1 MEMTGERTL
10 AVDQAAAWVALN
22 DAAVLQRCVPG
33 CESITASG
41 PNSYDILVN
50 VAIGP
55 VKTHF
60 KGTIALTEIDAPRR
74 YTLRF
79 EGQAGGAGFARGE
92 AQVTLDSVIGQE
104 TLLRYTA
111 TAQVGGRLAQVG
123 SRLIDAAAATMAHHF
138 FTALSQ
144 QLSADSRGT
153 GAVPPPA
160 RPGLWSLLMGFL
172 RRVVKGR

>member
-1 MEMTGERTL
+1 
-10 AVDQAAAWVALN
+10 
-22 DAAVLQRCVPG
+22 RCVPG

-41 PNSYDILVN
+41 PNGYDILVN

-55 VKTHF
+55 VKTRF
-60 KGTIALTEIDAPRR
+60 RGQIALTESEAPRR

-92 AQVTLDSVIGQE
+92 AQVRLESVTGEE

-138 FTALSQ
+138 FA
-144 QLSADSRGT
+144 
-153 GAVPPPA
+153 
-160 RPGLWSLLMGFL
+160 
-172 RRVVKGR
+172 